1 MVSGTMPSCLLLSMS
16 EEQSQ
21 CRAAQQHFSG
31 SSIPRKHLLQSFK
44 LNNCRALP
52 LRISASAEAADVMCP
67 AVAASEISPGR
78 QFSQEST
85 SSALK
90 TFKLNTRQSLERSDI
105 DPGTVLSS
113 LWALAEWTPDPSPR
127 EDIQQA
133 VLTATKSALR
143 DAYLWPIGSLA
154 ATLEAL
160 GKISVKDTEILIP
173 LVAEV
178 TERAQKVVLDPL
190 TTVKLFKG
198 LSALQYRPPELLSA
212 LAASISLPGAL
223 DFLPASKLQCL
234 IQSLSALDWP
244 LGSDAV
250 LALATV
256 FSKYHRLMDASEVAE
271 MAWVLARRGGA
282 EENAL
287 AAFAPAVRAALP
299 RCGMKQL
306 ADVSRAYSKVPTAGT
321 QNGLFEAIA
330 ARAACCV
337 DGAAPEDISRVIG
350 AFDQVGMQ
358 PEALLEVVE
367 QWADRRLAALSSQ
380 ALALALAS
388 FAKLGN
394 RSPRLLQTAATC
406 VRNKLEEMQR
416 SEIAMAVWA
425 FARLS
430 FDPGLEVLSHA
441 ERAVAAAPT
450 AFSDRE
456 VANLLWALARLGYN
470 PAADNLS
477 LIAAGLLPVARKYS
491 GISAALVLWAFATF
505 SQQTSSRGGRFF
517 RAQPPPPQ
525 QQLLC
530 EALGFAV
537 ARELHTL
544 DPQTLSLTA
553 WAFGV
558 LAYKHE
564 IFTTECAALGSSQLN
579 SFSPQNLANLGWG
592 IAKSGAEPGSNFM
605 QQYVLSVI
613 DRLNEFSA
621 PELFCVCWA
630 CATLRYPSASL
641 GAAAAAELRD
651 RPGEFGGLELS
662 GMIWALARLLRPH
675 QGATASWA
683 QAEAMISNTSDNDFA
698 LQPALAASWI
708 LAAADRELPG
718 KVDEME
724 STQLAMAVWGLGRLC
739 EAAEITGKGEAS
751 NRYGLRSELKLPE
764 ATVKALHRA
773 LSSAIP
779 SLNAASLISVLEGLS
794 CFDIQN
800 KKSNQSIWGGI
811 FEASGERA
819 LALLRTLRPWEFPSL
834 VFYLTCIGE
843 SSTAKVLLNSDIA
856 VESATKT
863 TPKGAILV
871 LAAMARAKCCPEKVL
886 LAARKRLSKLA
897 TSYRIDSWHLST
909 LYEALEALEPE
920 QAQRIKLSKVWTGRM
935 LAAQAR
941 CHRIKNKMNKQ
952 QYYL

>member
-1 MVSGTMPSCLLLSMS
+1 M
-16 EEQSQ
+16 
-21 CRAAQQHFSG
+21 
-31 SSIPRKHLLQSFK
+31 
-44 LNNCRALP
+44 P
-52 LRISASAEAADVMCP
+52 LRTLASAEGVEETCS
-67 AVAASEISPGR
+67 AVAASETSAGS
-78 QFSQEST
+78 QFSGYSINTIKPLQK
-85 SSALK
+85 SSVDA
-90 TFKLNTRQSLERSDI
+90 R
-105 DPGTVLSS
+105 TVLSS
-113 LWALAEWTPDPSPR
+113 LWALAECTPVGTSPPD
-127 EDIQQA
+127 DIQQA
-133 VLTATKSALR
+133 VLTATKSALQ
-143 DAYLWPIGSLA
+143 DAYLWPTGSLTA
-154 ATLEAL
+154 ILEAL
-160 GKISVKDTEILIP
+160 GKICMKDTEILIP
-173 LVAEV
+173 LVAEL
-178 TERAQKVVLDPL
+178 TKRALKGFLNPL
-190 TTVKLFKG
+190 TIVKLFSG
-198 LSALQYRPPELLSA
+198 LSTLQYRPPELLTA
-212 LAASISLPGAL
+212 LAASIALPGAL

-250 LALATV
+250 LAIATV
-256 FSKYHRLMDASEVAE
+256 FSKYHRVMDASEVAE

-287 AAFAPAVRAALP
+287 TAFAPAVRTALP

-306 ADVSRAYSKVPTAGT
+306 ADVSRAYSKIPTARM
-321 QNGLFEAIA
+321 QDGLFEAIA
-330 ARAACCV
+330 ARAARCV

-350 AFDQVGMQ
+350 AFDEVGMQ
-358 PEALLEVVE
+358 PEGLLEVVE

-394 RSPRLLQTAATC
+394 RSPRLLHTAAAC
-406 VRNKLEEMQR
+406 VKTKLEEMQR
-416 SEIAMAVWA
+416 SEIAMTVWA
-425 FARLS
+425 FARLE

-441 ERAVAAAPT
+441 ERAVVAAPT

-456 VANLLWALARLGYN
+456 LANLLWALARLGYN
-470 PAADNLS
+470 PAADNLVS
-477 LIAAGLLPVARKYS
+477 IAIGLLPVAKKYS
-491 GISAALVLWAFATF
+491 GVSAALVLWAFATF
-505 SQQTSSRGGRFF
+505 SQQTTSKGGRFS
-517 RAQPPPPQ
+517 RAQPPQKQ
-525 QQLLC
+525 QQELLC
-530 EALGFAV
+530 EALGCAV

-558 LAYKHE
+558 LSYKHE
-564 IFTTECAALGSSQLN
+564 IFTAECASLGSSQLN
-579 SFSPQNLANLGWG
+579 SFSPQNLSKLGWG
-592 IAKSGAEPGSNFM
+592 IAKSGVDPGSHFM
-605 QQYVLSVI
+605 QQYILSAI

-630 CATLRYPSASL
+630 CATLRYHSASL

-662 GMIWALARLLRPH
+662 GMIWALARMLCPH
-675 QGATASWA
+675 
-683 QAEAMISNTSDNDFA
+683 QAEAMVSNNNSGFDFAHEA

-724 STQLAMAVWGLGRLC
+724 STQLGMAVWGLGRLY
-739 EAAEITGKGEAS
+739 EAS
-751 NRYGLRSELKLPE
+751 NSGLPEFKLPE

-779 SLNAASLISVLEGLS
+779 SMNAASLISVLEGLS
-794 CFDIQN
+794 SLALSN
-800 KKSNQSIWGGI
+800 KKGQKIIWGGI

-819 LALLRTLRPWEFPSL
+819 LALMSTLRPWEFPSL

-843 SSTAKVLLNSDIA
+843 ENTAKVLLESDIA
-856 VESATKT
+856 VESTTKT

-871 LAAMARAKCCPEKVL
+871 IAAMAKVHSCPEKVL
-886 LAARKRLSKLA
+886 MAARKRLSKLA

-935 LAAQAR
+935 LAARAR
-941 CHRIKNKMNKQ
+941 SQKLKAKQ
-952 QYYL
+952 

>member
-1 MVSGTMPSCLLLSMS
+1 M
-16 EEQSQ
+16 
-21 CRAAQQHFSG
+21 
-31 SSIPRKHLLQSFK
+31 
-44 LNNCRALP
+44 P
-52 LRISASAEAADVMCP
+52 LRTLASAEAVEEMCL
-67 AVAASEISPGR
+67 AVAASEVVSPGS
-78 QFSQEST
+78 QFSQKST
-85 SSALK
+85 SSAPKYSMNATK
-90 TFKLNTRQSLERSDI
+90 TFQRSSLDVR
-105 DPGTVLSS
+105 TVLSS
-113 LWALAEWTPDPSPR
+113 LWALAEWAPVGTLPP
-127 EDIQQA
+127 EDIQKA
-133 VLTATKSALR
+133 VLTATKFALR
-143 DAYLWPIGSLA
+143 DAYLWPTGSLA
-154 ATLEAL
+154 AILEAL
-160 GKISVKDTEILIP
+160 GKISVKDSEILIP

-178 TERAQKVVLDPL
+178 TERAQRNFLDPL
-190 TTVKLFKG
+190 TAVKLFSG
-198 LSALQYRPPELLSA
+198 LSALQYRPPELLTA
-212 LAASISLPGAL
+212 LAASIALPGAL
-223 DFLPASKLQCL
+223 DFLPASKLRCF

-250 LALATV
+250 LAVATV
-256 FSKYHRLMDASEVAE
+256 VSKYHRLLEASEVAE

-287 AAFAPAVRAALP
+287 AAFVPAVRAALP

-321 QNGLFEAIA
+321 QDGLFEAIA
-330 ARAACCV
+330 ARAARCV

-358 PEALLEVVE
+358 PEALLDVVE

-394 RSPRLLQTAATC
+394 RSPRLLQTAAAC
-406 VRNKLEEMQR
+406 VKNKLEEMQR
-416 SEIAMAVWA
+416 SEIAMTVWA
-425 FARLS
+425 FARLE

-456 VANLLWALARLGYN
+456 VANLLWALARLGYH

-477 LIAAGLLPVARKYS
+477 LIATGLLPIARKYS
-491 GISAALVLWAFATF
+491 GISVALVLWAFATF
-505 SQQTSSRGGRFF
+505 SQQTTRRGGRSSET
-517 RAQPPPPQ
+517 QPPQ
-525 QQLLC
+525 QQQQQQQLLY
-530 EALGFAV
+530 EALGRAA

-564 IFTTECAALGSSQLN
+564 IFTTECASLGSSHLN

-592 IAKSGAEPGSNFM
+592 LAKSGADPGSYFM
-605 QQYVLSVI
+605 HQYELSTI

-630 CATLRYPSASL
+630 CSTLRYPSASL

-662 GMIWALARLLRPH
+662 GMIWALARMLRPH
-675 QGATASWA
+675 Q
-683 QAEAMISNTSDNDFA
+683 AEARISNRSGFEFA
-698 LQPALAASWI
+698 NEPLQPALAASWI

-724 STQLAMAVWGLGRLC
+724 STQLGMAVWGLGRLC
-739 EAAEITGKGEAS
+739 EEVENEAS
-751 NRYGLRSELKLPE
+751 NSGLPELELSE

-773 LSSAIP
+773 LTSAIP
-779 SLNAASLISVLEGLS
+779 SMNAASLISVVEGLS
-794 CFDIQN
+794 SFAIPNEESQQN
-800 KKSNQSIWGGI
+800 IWGGI

-819 LALLRTLRPWEFPSL
+819 LALMPTLHPWEFPSL

-843 SSTAKVLLNSDIA
+843 RNTAKVLLESDVA
-856 VESATKT
+856 VISTTKT

-871 LAAMARAKCCPEKVL
+871 IAAMARAQCCPEEVL
-886 LAARKRLSKLA
+886 TATRKRLSKLA

-909 LYEALEALEPE
+909 LYEALEALKPE

-935 LAAQAR
+935 MAAQAR
-941 CHRIKNKMNKQ
+941 SQKLKNIYNKNICNK
-952 QYYL
+952 